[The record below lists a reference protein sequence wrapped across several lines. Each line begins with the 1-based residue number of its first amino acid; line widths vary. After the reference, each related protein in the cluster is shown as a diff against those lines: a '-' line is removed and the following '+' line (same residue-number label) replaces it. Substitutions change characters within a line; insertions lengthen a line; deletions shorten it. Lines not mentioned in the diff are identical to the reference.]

1 MLSSKIVHD
10 PKNIMDVIKE
20 DIWIA
25 TQKMIDRLRKVD
37 APKILAV
44 DFVLKI
50 TNHLEKIRIM

>member
-1 MLSSKIVHD
+1 
-10 PKNIMDVIKE
+10 MDVIKE